1 MAENI
6 LLSARHLSKEYE
18 SPGGDKN
25 RKLKAVSDVSFDIY
39 KGECLALVGE
49 SGCGKSTLAK
59 TLMSL
64 HKASA
69 GELFFEDKNIFAA
82 QKKDKM
88 YLKRCLQ
95 MVFQDPYASLNPRM
109 NVFETLAEPIKAH
122 KLCKTKGE
130 LNERVY
136 SLMDVVGIPK
146 EFAKRHP
153 HQFSGGQRQ
162 RIGIARA
169 LTLDPKLMVLD
180 EPVSA
185 LDVSIQAQIL
195 NLLKDIKEEKN
206 LSYLFISHDLSVVR
220 FISDRVMIMFLGRIM
235 EIGDTDTVFAHPLH
249 PYTKLLMDSVPKTD
263 PGIGFDVKELNYA
276 DIPSPTELPTGC
288 RFHTRCPYAKKEC
301 EEREPE
307 LKFDE
312 KGNAC
317 ACHFPL

>member
-122 KLCKTKGE
+122 KICKTKGE

-169 LTLDPKLMVLD
+169 LALDPKLMVLD

-185 LDVSIQAQIL
+185 LDV
-195 NLLKDIKEEKN
+195 
-206 LSYLFISHDLSVVR
+206 
-220 FISDRVMIMFLGRIM
+220 
-235 EIGDTDTVFAHPLH
+235 
-249 PYTKLLMDSVPKTD
+249 
-263 PGIGFDVKELNYA
+263 
-276 DIPSPTELPTGC
+276 
-288 RFHTRCPYAKKEC
+288 
-301 EEREPE
+301 
-307 LKFDE
+307 
-312 KGNAC
+312 
-317 ACHFPL
+317 